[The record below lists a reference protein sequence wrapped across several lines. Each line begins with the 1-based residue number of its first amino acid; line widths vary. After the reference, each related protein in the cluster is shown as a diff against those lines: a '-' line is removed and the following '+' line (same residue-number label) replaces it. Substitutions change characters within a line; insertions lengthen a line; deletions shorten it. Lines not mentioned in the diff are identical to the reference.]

1 MVFKLSYQGFNINL
15 IVFQFENIEED
26 PSNFLLNFIFGC
38 IRSFVG
44 SSFYSRAPTLE
55 NEFRLISS
63 LDFLIKKFFEADDRV
78 LYECTFAVG
87 KKTSFRFEG
96 TRSLLISC
104 IISAN
109 NL

>member
-1 MVFKLSYQGFNINL
+1 MLKSIRRIFF
-15 IVFQFENIEED
+15 
-26 PSNFLLNFIFGC
+26 LNFIFGC

-44 SSFYSRAPTLE
+44 SSFHSRAPTLE

-63 LDFLIKKFFEADDRV
+63 LDVLIKKSFEADERV

-87 KKTSFRFEG
+87 KKTYFKFEG
-96 TRSLLISC
+96 TRSLLKSC
-104 IISAN
+104 IVSAN